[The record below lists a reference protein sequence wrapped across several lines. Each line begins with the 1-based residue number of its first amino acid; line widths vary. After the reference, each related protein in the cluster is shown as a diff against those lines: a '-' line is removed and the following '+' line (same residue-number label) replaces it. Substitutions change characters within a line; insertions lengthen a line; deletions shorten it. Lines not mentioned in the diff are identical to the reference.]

1 MVTSRLREDE
11 EIRRQEDKKTGRL
24 GDKKTGRCREIEKT
38 CKTIGRKNGCKLA
51 FNFILIFRFFVI
63 LK

>member
-1 MVTSRLREDE
+1 L
-11 EIRRQEDKKTGRL
+11 KTGRL
-24 GDKKTGRCREIEKT
+24 GEMETGRLGRCREIEKT